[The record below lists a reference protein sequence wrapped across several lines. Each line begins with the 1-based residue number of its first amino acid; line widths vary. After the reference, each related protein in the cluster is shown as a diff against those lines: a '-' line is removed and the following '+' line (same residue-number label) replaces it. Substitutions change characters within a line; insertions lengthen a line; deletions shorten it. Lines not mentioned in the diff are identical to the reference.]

1 MARTRDP
8 RTTTQRGLGSE
19 HQKARRALLAKLSDG
34 DPCARCAS
42 RGIYHPMLRRYTRL
56 LEVDDFPGR
65 VFGGPQTKALSWRRC
80 NRQAGAIVGNKLRG
94 LRRKAASGYTRW

>member
-1 MARTRDP
+1 
-8 RTTTQRGLGSE
+8 
-19 HQKARRALLAKLSDG
+19 
-34 DPCARCAS
+34 
-42 RGIYHPMLRRYTRL
+42 
-56 LEVDDFPGR
+56 VDDFPGR

>member
-1 MARTRDP
+1 MGWQDGL
-8 RTTTQRGLGSE
+8 TTSQRGLGAS
-19 HQKARRALLAKLSDG
+19 HQRARRVLLAKLQDG
-34 DPCARCAS
+34 DPYARCAS
-42 RGIYHPMLRRYTRL
+42 KGIYHAMFTRYARL